1 MGPTQPIGSFLPT
14 ILGCQKNALIAA
26 LKGKII
32 FDGPV
37 ESLIGQ
43 VVAEEI
49 TFLNGQL
56 GFPVDFEVLIE
67 TCEEANAFYDPE
79 AGSVSLCAEFET
91 YLSRQYEN
99 M

>member
-1 MGPTQPIGSFLPT
+1 
-14 ILGCQKNALIAA
+14 
-26 LKGKII
+26 
-32 FDGPV
+32 
-37 ESLIGQ
+37 
-43 VVAEEI
+43 
-49 TFLNGQL
+49 L

-79 AGSVSLCAEFET
+79 AGSVTLCAEFET